1 MKYGTQKTYKAQVSN
16 HIKPALGAVKLQA
29 LKPHQIQKF
38 YNALQR
44 EKELSP
50 KSIRN
55 VCKCQAKNP
64 LSIRKQKSPKQ
75 KTEKS
80 KGLLKTMQNSRP
92 PLLEAG
98 CIC

>member
-1 MKYGTQKTYKAQVSN
+1 MKYSQATPETLYQ
-16 HIKPALGAVKLQA
+16 ALGAAQ
-29 LKPHQIQKF
+29 
-38 YNALQR
+38 
-44 EKELSP
+44 
-50 KSIRN
+50 
-55 VCKCQAKNP
+55 CKCQAKNP

-98 CIC
+98 GIFN

>member
-1 MKYGTQKTYKAQVSN
+1 MAKDIGKTRLLQYPMLPIAKLHEVGNPKQLRIAPKENGEIRILSVDV
-16 HIKPALGAVKLQA
+16 AVMG
-29 LKPHQIQKF
+29 PV
-38 YNALQR
+38 R
-44 EKELSP
+44 
-50 KSIRN
+50 
-55 VCKCQAKNP
+55 CKCQAKNP

-98 CIC
+98 GIFN